1 MKKIIILSVVA
12 SSMIFATTVNNID
25 DDVINNIN
33 SSSTNSNTLIYQ
45 GTIDIDRYGGSSSDV
60 TNLTVKEA
68 NSPSDT
74 RVGNKITGSTIDFS
88 TIGQGAVVIDNSKV
102 NNLGLESYNL
112 IENSTVNSNS
122 LVHQGIFV
130 STDSNA
136 SDSVADDVN
145 IESRNTI
152 QSGSV
157 GVASSVSNS
166 RVSQSYTEL
175 KNGADVKNLK
185 LNQVNTIVNS
195 TIGGDSNVSQ
205 ADTTIDNSIVDN
217 LSTKF
222 GTTIGH
228 NFNVIGHSNIDTT
241 SKVTQNYT
249 KITNGSIV
257 KNVENGGNINDIS
270 QLISSNSNITQNRL
284 MVDNSSLDNFK
295 QRKDNQVY
303 GVTTTGSLISQSDVS
318 ITSSSDAKDITSDT
332 KSTNK
337 IYNSTING
345 SIVSQND
352 IAIDN
357 ATVDR
362 LHSIQTNTID
372 ATTANG
378 TSDSNVTNSH
388 IKQGK
393 FLIASSSIAKN
404 INQTV
409 TNSMRDISISDSF
422 ISQEDIGITSNS
434 SVEDVTFTDT
444 NELTN
449 TDINSGHVTQNRT
462 NIY

>member
-1 MKKIIILSVVA
+1 MKKIIILSIIA
-12 SSMIFATTVNNID
+12 SSMIFATNVDNID
-25 DDVINNIN
+25 DDIINKINNN
-33 SSSTNSNTLIYQ
+33 THVNSNSLIYQ
-45 GTIDIDRYGGSSSDV
+45 GTIDIDRDGSSSDV
-60 TNLTVKEA
+60 TNLTIKEA
-68 NSPSDT
+68 NSPIDSG
-74 RVGNKITGSTIDFS
+74 VGNEITGSTIDFS
-88 TIGQGAVVIDNSKV
+88 TIGQGAVIIDNSKI
-102 NNLGLESYNL
+102 NNLGLETYNL
-112 IENSTVNSNS
+112 VENSTINNNS
-122 LVHQGIFV
+122 LIHQGMFV
-130 STDSNA
+130 SSDSNA

-185 LNQVNTIVNS
+185 LDQVNTIVNS

-205 ADTTIDNSIVDN
+205 ADTIIDNSIVDN

-222 GTTIGH
+222 GTAIGH
-228 NFNVIGHSNIDTT
+228 NFNDIGHSNIDTT

-249 KITNGSIV
+249 QITNGSNV
-257 KNVENGGNINDIS
+257 KNIENGGNLNQIS
-270 QLISSNSNITQNRL
+270 QVNSSNSNIAQNSL
-284 MVDNSSLDNFK
+284 MIDNSSLENFK
-295 QRKDNQVY
+295 QQKDNQAY
-303 GVTTTGSLISQSDVS
+303 GLTVTGSRISQSVVS
-318 ITSSSDAKDITSDT
+318 IANSADVKNISSDTT
-332 KSTNK
+332 STNK
-337 IYNSTING
+337 IHSSTIAG

-352 IAIDN
+352 IDIDN
-357 ATVDR
+357 SIVDG

-378 TSDSNVTNSH
+378 SSDSNITNSH

-393 FLIASSSIAKN
+393 FLIASSSSVKN

-409 TNSMRDISISDSF
+409 TNSMRDISLNDSYVGQENIS
-422 ISQEDIGITSNS
+422 ITNS
-434 SVEDVTFTDT
+434 SVENSTFTDT
-444 NELTN
+444 NELTG
-449 TDINSGHVTQNRT
+449 TDLTSSHITQGRT